1 MEPKSPLEIEPL
13 VDTAIE
19 ALRQSER
26 RYRTLFENSPVA
38 IWEEDFSTVKSCLD
52 ALRAGGVADFDS
64 YLTEHPEAVAECAGL
79 VRIIDVNRSALRLF
93 EAASKDALLAGL
105 ASVFE
110 EASLAKFK
118 MQLLAISRGEGF
130 LETVVTNR
138 TLTGRQIHAV
148 LRWSVEPGSE
158 ETYAKVIVSLL
169 DVTEQRQQ
177 ERELHLLAH
186 TLRSI
191 SECVSITD
199 MSDNVCFVNEAF
211 LNTYGYEEHELMGK
225 NIALVRSQHNPP
237 EMVKE
242 ILPATLRG
250 GWRGEILNCRK
261 DGSEFPIYLSTSI
274 VRNEARQPIYLVG
287 IARDISEEKKVREEI
302 HRSRQMFQLIL
313 DNIPQRVFWKNRDL
327 RYFGCNKPFARDAG
341 LSHPREIIGKDDF
354 ELPWRRTASL
364 YREDDQLV
372 MNADRPKLRYEEPQH
387 KSDGCDSWV
396 ITSKIPLHD
405 QEGRVIGV
413 MGTYEDITEQKQ
425 AEAALR
431 ASEEKYRKFF
441 DEDLS
446 GAFIASP
453 EGKLQACNPTFLHIF
468 GFATLEEAMGT
479 DLALLYPSPG
489 DREATLEHLRK
500 HKKLEHEEAEL
511 RRKDGKPVYVVES
524 LYGTFDDQGTLLEI
538 KGYIFDDTSRKRLE
552 QQLRQSQKI
561 EAMGRLAGGIA
572 HDFNNLLTCINGYT
586 ELLMCQMPAP
596 DPQRHFVEEIHAAG
610 ERAAQ
615 LTRQLLAFSR
625 RQVLQPE
632 ILDLN
637 CIVREMERMLQRLI
651 GEDIHLSIDLNPQLG
666 PVKADPGQMEQVL
679 MNLVV
684 NARDAMPNGGHLSIQ
699 TENVVL
705 GEDFIREHEGASPGQ
720 YVLLTVSDNGCGISA
735 DARSHIFEPFFT
747 TKDIGKGT
755 GLGLSTVYGIVKQ
768 SEGYISVESQAGLG
782 STFAVYLPR
791 VQGAP
796 CPANRASRVA
806 VAPHLGS
813 ETILLVEDEE
823 SVLELARRL
832 LLLHGYRVLAA
843 RDGPAAL
850 QICREHDVPIHLLV
864 TDVVMPVMGGWD
876 LARQVVAMR
885 PGIKVLF
892 MSGYS
897 EEAILHRG
905 FLEPDTAFLLKPFST
920 SSLTD
925 RVREML
931 GTSVR

>member
-1 MEPKSPLEIEPL
+1 MEPKPIIEIEHL
-13 VDTAIE
+13 GDTAIE
-19 ALRQSER
+19 AMRQSER

-38 IWEEDFSTVKSCLD
+38 IWEEDFSAVKLRLD

-64 YLTEHPEAVAECAGL
+64 YFTEHPEAVAECAGL
-79 VRIIDVNRSALRLF
+79 VKIIDVNWSALRLF

-105 ASVFE
+105 ASVFD

-118 MQLLAISRGEGF
+118 LQLLAIGRGERF

-138 TLTGRQIHAV
+138 TLTGRQIHAM

-158 ETYAKVIVSLL
+158 DSYSKVIVSLL
-169 DVTEQRQQ
+169 DVSEQRQK
-177 ERELHLLAH
+177 ERELRLLAH

-199 MSDNVCFVNEAF
+199 MSDNLCFVNEAF
-211 LNTYGYEEHELMGK
+211 LRTYGYEERELIGK
-225 NIALVRSQHNPP
+225 NIALVRAQHNPP
-237 EMVKE
+237 EVVKE

-250 GWRGEILNCRK
+250 GWRGEILNRRK
-261 DGSEFPIYLSTSI
+261 DGSEFPVYLSTSI

-287 IARDISEEKKVREEI
+287 IARDISEEKKVQEEI

-327 RYFGCNKPFARDAG
+327 RYLGCNRSFACDAG
-341 LSHPREIIGKDDF
+341 LSHPRAIIGMNDF

-364 YREDDQLV
+364 YRQDDQQV
-372 MNADRPKLRYEEPQH
+372 MSADKPKLRYEEPQH
-387 KSDGCDSWV
+387 KSDGSNSWV

-405 QEGRVIGV
+405 QEGKVIGV
-413 MGTYEDITEQKQ
+413 IGTYEDITEQKQ
-425 AEAALR
+425 ADAALR
-431 ASEEKYRKFF
+431 ASEEKYRKSF

-446 GAFIASP
+446 GVYIANP

-479 DLALLYPSPG
+479 DLALLCPNPG
-489 DREATLEHLRK
+489 DRETTIQRLRK

-538 KGYIFDDTSRKRLE
+538 KGYIFDDTNRKRLE

-586 ELLMCQMPAP
+586 ELLMSQMPAP
-596 DPQRHFVEEIHAAG
+596 DPQRRFVEEIHAAG

-632 ILDLN
+632 VLDLN
-637 CIVREMERMLQRLI
+637 HIVREMERMLQRLI

-666 PVKADPGQMEQVL
+666 HVKADPGQMEQVL

-699 TENVVL
+699 TENVLL
-705 GEDFIREHEGASPGQ
+705 GEDFVREHEGSSPGQ

-735 DARSHIFEPFFT
+735 EARAHLFEPFFT
-747 TKDIGKGT
+747 TKDAGKGT

-791 VQGAP
+791 VEGAP
-796 CPANRASRVA
+796 SPANRARVA
-806 VAPHLGS
+806 VAQHCGS

-843 RDGPAAL
+843 RDGAAAL
-850 QICREHDVPIHLLV
+850 QICREHDAPIHLLV
-864 TDVVMPVMGGWD
+864 TDVVMPVIGGCD
-876 LARQVVAMR
+876 LARQVVAVR
-885 PGIKVLF
+885 PEVKVLF

-905 FLEPDTAFLLKPFST
+905 FLEPNTAFLLKPFST

-925 RVREML
+925 KVREML
-931 GTSVR
+931 GTSVF